1 MRRSTLASLAVTA
14 AVASLPGAA
23 LAQADAPTTVPSLEL
38 KGAYAFV
45 DSYPPG
51 HSQYAAVVFRTAGE
65 LPRRFDGMIRA
76 GGRLDDT
83 GGSVG
88 SVRGAHGKASHCY
101 TFLAKLTD
109 GRIAGPRGGSAR
121 IGSRHAVTVSA
132 RGTSGDLQE
141 SIRVTLRKKRAG
153 DRSGKPLGC

>member
-14 AVASLPGAA
+14 AVASLPAAA
-23 LAQADAPTTVPSLEL
+23 LAQADPPTTVPSLEL

-51 HSQYAAVVFRTAGE
+51 HRDYVAVVFRTAGE
-65 LPRRFDGMIRA
+65 LPRRYDGMVRA
-76 GGRLDDT
+76 GGRIDDT

-88 SVRGAHGKASHCY
+88 GVRGAHGTASHCY
-101 TFLAKLTD
+101 TFLAKVKD
-109 GRIAGPRGGSAR
+109 GRIAGPKGGSAR
-121 IGSRHAVTVSA
+121 IGSRHTVVVAA
-132 RGTSGDLQE
+132 RGTNGDLQD
-141 SIRVTLRKKRAG
+141 SIQVSVRKKRAG